1 MLFRS
6 AVYVALIPIW
16 LHLVPKNSELNW
28 HGIGYSIV
36 TTFIHVCGAVMFG
49 MLLRE
54 SNTTGMLTVMIS
66 ASPTITVLLS
76 ILFLQEKFEL
86 KHALATLFVL
96 AGLWLFSTK

>member
-1 MLFRS
+1 
-6 AVYVALIPIW
+6 
-16 LHLVPKNSELNW
+16 
-28 HGIGYSIV
+28 
-36 TTFIHVCGAVMFG
+36 MFG